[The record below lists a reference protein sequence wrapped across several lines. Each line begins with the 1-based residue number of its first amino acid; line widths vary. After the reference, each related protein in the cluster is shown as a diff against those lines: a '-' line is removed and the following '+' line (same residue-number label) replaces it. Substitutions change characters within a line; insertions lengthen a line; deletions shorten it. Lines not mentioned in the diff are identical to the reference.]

1 MTHARLTCH
10 APERT
15 IARTIARCFA
25 LLSLALVAITP
36 ARAQD
41 LIHKA
46 PPQQMPIAITGGTLH
61 TGDGRVIENAWIQ
74 IRDGRIADLGTGD
87 RLFTADHI
95 LVDARGKHIYPGLI
109 SPVTILGLTEIG
121 AVRAT
126 HDSNETGQFTPEVR
140 ASVAVN
146 PDSTLLPV
154 ARSGGILIAGVFPR
168 GGRVSG
174 SPSAIRLD
182 GWTTEDMT
190 IVDRLG
196 IAVSFPQV
204 RPVTDWWMTRPVS
217 EQQERID
224 ENLAELADFFDRLE
238 AYAAAKAAGQ
248 EIPVD
253 QGLEAAMIVLPGEN
267 QKPVFVRAQDLD
279 QITAAVTFFTD
290 RGMRPVIVGGRDAPL
305 CADLLK
311 AHDVPVIIPGTQ
323 AFPKRADLPH
333 DHAYTLPARLEDLG
347 VRWCLASGDEAANE
361 RNLPHQAGKA
371 VAFGLDPETAVSAMT
386 LRSAQILGI
395 DDAYGSIA
403 KGKSATLVICDG
415 DILEVASNVE
425 WACIDGR
432 VIDLQN
438 KHTQLR
444 DKYLDKYRQM
454 GLIQDD

>member
-1 MTHARLTCH
+1 MTDTRLGYRFFRCLT
-10 APERT
+10 AMP
-15 IARTIARCFA
+15 IAHLATALA
-25 LLSLALVAITP
+25 LALLLSLPTH
-36 ARAQD
+36 AQD
-41 LIHKA
+41 LVHKA
-46 PPQQMPIAITGGTLH
+46 PPQRMPIAIIGGTVH
-61 TGDGRVIENAWIQ
+61 TGDGRVLEDAWIQ
-74 IRDGRIADLGTGD
+74 IRNGRILDMGTGD
-87 RLFTADHI
+87 RVFTADHVI
-95 LVDARGKHIYPGLI
+95 VDARGKHIYPGLI

-126 HDSNETGQFTPEVR
+126 HDNRETGKFTPEVR

-146 PDSTLLPV
+146 PDSTLIPV
-154 ARSGGILIAGVFPR
+154 ARAGGILVAGVFPR

-190 IVDRLG
+190 IDDRLG
-196 IAVSFPQV
+196 LAVNFPRV
-204 RPVTDWWMTRPVS
+204 RPTTDWWMTRPVA

-238 AYAAAKAAGQ
+238 AYDAARDAG
-248 EIPVD
+248 EDLPVD
-253 QGLEAAMIVLPGEN
+253 QGLEAARIVLPGEH
-267 QKPVFVRAQDLD
+267 QKPVFVTARDLD

-323 AFPKRADLPH
+323 AFPKRADQPH
-333 DHAYTLPARLEDLG
+333 DDAYTLPARLEALG

-371 VAFGLDPETAVSAMT
+371 VAFGLDPEIAVSAMT
-386 LRSAQILGI
+386 LRSAEILGI

-403 KGKSATLVICDG
+403 TGKSATLVIADG
-415 DILEVASNVE
+415 DILEVTTNVE

-432 VIDLQN
+432 VIDMQN

-444 DKYLDKYRQM
+444 DKYLEKYRQLR
-454 GLIQDD
+454 LIEDN